1 MYERS
6 SIVHPPFSHPQS
18 MYPLVPW
25 PPMPFDAGLQLP
37 TLHGPQICHSA
48 SICLRSLMLDQ
59 LRLFW
64 GWYML
69 TMTMILRSFLCVYI
83 LWKWSCVPFRFLNHV
98 TKINKVYTELHGNP
112 AHVVSVSSV
121 ETILVPHALI
131 RCLSQ
136 TTLTRSQKLLV
147 WHSVQV
153 WALIIH
159 SERSSVRYNSST
171 GNKVT
176 SRRIPY
182 WTTVYKETGR
192 LNEVVV
198 VSVLHSKCSPL
209 HPHGLPHSS
218 CDSFKCASAAAWCF
232 AVRKMFATCS

>member
-1 MYERS
+1 
-6 SIVHPPFSHPQS
+6 
-18 MYPLVPW
+18 
-25 PPMPFDAGLQLP
+25 MPFDAGLQLL
-37 TLHGPQICHSA
+37 TLHGPQIGQQCKHLLEIIDVGSVE
-48 SICLRSLMLDQ
+48 IIL
-59 LRLFW
+59 
-64 GWYML
+64 G
-69 TMTMILRSFLCVYI
+69 MIPANNDHDFKKLPMRVHIVKMVLCSVQI
-83 LWKWSCVPFRFLNHV
+83 PEF
-98 TKINKVYTELHGNP
+98 NKVYTELHGNP

-153 WALIIH
+153 WELIIH

-182 WTTVYKETGR
+182 
-192 LNEVVV
+192 
-198 VSVLHSKCSPL
+198 
-209 HPHGLPHSS
+209 
-218 CDSFKCASAAAWCF
+218 
-232 AVRKMFATCS
+232 